1 MTSPLTAL
9 KSALGQPMLSERKA
23 RAAVIAVL
31 ESVRE
36 PSKAMVHSAGGAYVN
51 LERADD
57 QSYEPPEVWRDMLDA
72 LIAEVRGDEG

>member
-1 MTSPLTAL
+1 MTPLTAL

-23 RAAVIAVL
+23 REAVIAVL

-36 PSKAMVHSAGGAYVN
+36 PGEEALHAMS
-51 LERADD
+51 RAWFAPNATGFADAH
-57 QSYEPPEVWRDMLDA
+57 RAALDA